1 MRVVITGGHLTP
13 ALATIEVL
21 RDRDA
26 EVFWFGEKRA
36 FVGQKNQTLEYQ
48 VIPALGIPFFSIT
61 SCKLQRNDSLKT
73 ILNSWKL
80 AIGFFQSLIYF
91 SKIRP
96 HVLLSFGSYV
106 AVPPTLAAAVLGI
119 PIVTHEQ
126 TTVAGLANK
135 IIANFAKKVAVTF
148 PSENKNDKIVL
159 TGNPTRKLVFEIAKK
174 KKLPQKPLTIFITGG
189 SRGSHN
195 INLAVGEIVVKLLKE
210 FKVIHQTGSLDFDEM
225 VKIWGE
231 LPKTLQKKYQV
242 LSSFRGE
249 EIFPIIDLAISR
261 SGANTVVELA
271 ALGVPTIFIPLPWSG
286 GGEQLKNAR
295 AFEETGLGVVLTE
308 EELSPQKLLKTIKN
322 IAKNYSSFKKNA
334 GKAKK
339 LANPHAAENL
349 ADLTFSVS
357 RK

>member
-148 PSENKNDKIVL
+148 PSENKNDKNVL
-159 TGNPTRKLVFEIAKK
+159 SSGPTKK
-174 KKLPQKPLTIFITGG
+174 KKTPTTPPQK
-189 SRGSHN
+189 
-195 INLAVGEIVVKLLKE
+195 
-210 FKVIHQTGSLDFDEM
+210 
-225 VKIWGE
+225 
-231 LPKTLQKKYQV
+231 KK
-242 LSSFRGE
+242 
-249 EIFPIIDLAISR
+249 
-261 SGANTVVELA
+261 
-271 ALGVPTIFIPLPWSG
+271 
-286 GGEQLKNAR
+286 
-295 AFEETGLGVVLTE
+295 
-308 EELSPQKLLKTIKN
+308 
-322 IAKNYSSFKKNA
+322 KK
-334 GKAKK
+334 KM
-339 LANPHAAENL
+339 
-349 ADLTFSVS
+349 FF
-357 RK
+357 

>member
-1 MRVVITGGHLTP
+1 
-13 ALATIEVL
+13 
-21 RDRDA
+21 
-26 EVFWFGEKRA
+26 
-36 FVGQKNQTLEYQ
+36 
-48 VIPALGIPFFSIT
+48 
-61 SCKLQRNDSLKT
+61 
-73 ILNSWKL
+73 
-80 AIGFFQSLIYF
+80 
-91 SKIRP
+91 
-96 HVLLSFGSYV
+96 
-106 AVPPTLAAAVLGI
+106 
-119 PIVTHEQ
+119 
-126 TTVAGLANK
+126 
-135 IIANFAKKVAVTF
+135 
-148 PSENKNDKIVL
+148 
-159 TGNPTRKLVFEIAKK
+159 
-174 KKLPQKPLTIFITGG
+174 
-189 SRGSHN
+189 
-195 INLAVGEIVVKLLKE
+195 
-210 FKVIHQTGSLDFDEM
+210 M

-295 AFEETGLGVVLTE
+295 AFEETGLGVVLRE